1 MKKKLF
7 NAFIVFVLVAWVIG
21 GIIHTFGGV
30 DMIKHL
36 GDGSFIYGFLK
47 IPFCLWAGVQ
57 LVRAFY
63 SILAKD
69 MELIAG
75 SVNNEKSYMI
85 IFAVDMIVTIL
96 GISWIAKY
104 YWQ

>member
-1 MKKKLF
+1 
-7 NAFIVFVLVAWVIG
+7 
-21 GIIHTFGGV
+21 
-30 DMIKHL
+30 
-36 GDGSFIYGFLK
+36 
-47 IPFCLWAGVQ
+47 LWAGVQ